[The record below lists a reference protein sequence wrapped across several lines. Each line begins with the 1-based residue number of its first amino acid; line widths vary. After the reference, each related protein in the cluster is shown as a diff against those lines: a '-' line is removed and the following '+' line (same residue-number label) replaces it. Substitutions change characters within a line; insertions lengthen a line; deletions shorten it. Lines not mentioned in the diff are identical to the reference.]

1 MDNGTPRISRNEG
14 LSLLMV
20 KPMKKIQMEIAS
32 MAMNAMCFRTSD
44 VCCSIMIVMGDPAVL
59 EGDVL
64 SPDER
69 A

>member
-1 MDNGTPRISRNEG
+1 
-14 LSLLMV
+14 MV